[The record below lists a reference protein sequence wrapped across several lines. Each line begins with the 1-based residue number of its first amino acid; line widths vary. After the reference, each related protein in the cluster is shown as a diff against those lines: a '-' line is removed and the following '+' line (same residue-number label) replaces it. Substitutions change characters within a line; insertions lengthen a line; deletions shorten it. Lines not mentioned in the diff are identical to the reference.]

1 MQLYVKS
8 FNDQTGNVFR
18 KGEEGYHGDVNK
30 KQVSFTSR
38 DVEAVLKQDANPV
51 RAYEIWKFK
60 NEPIPSAPV

>member
-1 MQLYVKS
+1 MYS
-8 FNDQTGNVFR
+8 G
-18 KGEEGYHGDVNK
+18 KGKKDIMGMSIK